1 MQILPALIIAASVTM
16 HPMHVAYTNIEISQ
30 DQKTVTVSHKIYT
43 ADLTLLFAHLFEK
56 NIVPSDTTEF
66 KQTEIDLI
74 THYMKYRF
82 NLVAGT
88 DTIQLGFKSKQMDDE
103 HIWLTF
109 NGNLPPGFKGEL
121 TINNM
126 LLLDL
131 YMDQKNL
138 VILNNGSIE
147 KAFTFNWDNREE
159 ILAL

>member
-1 MQILPALIIAASVTM
+1 
-16 HPMHVAYTNIEISQ
+16 
-30 DQKTVTVSHKIYT
+30 
-43 ADLTLLFAHLFEK
+43 
-56 NIVPSDTTEF
+56 
-66 KQTEIDLI
+66 
-74 THYMKYRF
+74 
-82 NLVAGT
+82 
-88 DTIQLGFKSKQMDDE
+88 MDDE